1 MNENITIF
9 KAKKI
14 VTMNPSNPEGTH
26 VAVQDGRILG
36 VGTLEEVAG
45 WGDYVLDDT
54 FKDKVLLPGFVEAH
68 THPLEGLM
76 ALFPYVGYFE
86 RPLPDGTVA
95 PAIKNYDALIT
106 RLKELDSQMEN
117 PDDWMIVQGFDPIYF
132 TEEERLGVKHLDQV
146 STIRPI
152 FVFHASAHLA
162 TVNTAALQRY
172 SVTAETEVEG
182 VGLDPNG
189 KPNGELQEIPA
200 MSLME
205 EPMHTI
211 IGSMGKEEVIW
222 AFGNAMRNA
231 GITTATDMGGTIIT
245 NPASETIWQD
255 VVNDD
260 AFPIRVAIYNV
271 PTLPGSDTNY
281 EQVAAQLKEK
291 QASSTDK
298 LRFAG
303 VKFVL
308 DGSNQGYTGV
318 FNWPGY
324 YKGEDHGL
332 LLVVPEQ
339 FPEILLSFHKAGLNV
354 HMHCNG
360 DKTVDLAVDTV
371 EEVLKEVAWL
381 DHRHTVQHSQFTT
394 AAQYRKMANLGLCA
408 NIFTNHIWFWGDQHY
423 ELTVGPERANR
434 MEACATAKRE
444 GVHFSMH
451 SDASVTPPGH
461 LHTMWCAVNR
471 VTPKGRVVGETEKIS
486 AYDALYACTVD
497 AAYQLHMDHEIGS
510 IEVGKWADF
519 AVLDESPLDVEPM
532 AIKEIPIRGTVVG
545 GRKYPKGGSS

>member
-1 MNENITIF
+1 MAEITIF
-9 KAKKI
+9 QAKKI
-14 VTMNPSNPEGTH
+14 VTMNPSNPDGTH
-26 VAVQDGRILG
+26 VAVREGRILG
-36 VGTLEEVAG
+36 VGTLDEVAG
-45 WGDYVLDDT
+45 WGDYELDDT
-54 FKDKVLLPGFVEAH
+54 FKDKVLVPGFVEAH
-68 THPLEGLM
+68 SHPLEGLM
-76 ALFPYVGYFE
+76 ALFPYVGYFD
-86 RPLPDGTVA
+86 RPLPDGSIA
-95 PAIKNYDALIT
+95 PPIQSYDALIE
-106 RLKELDSQMEN
+106 RLRELDSAMGN
-117 PDDWMIVQGFDPIYF
+117 ADDWLIVQGFDPIYF
-132 TEEERLGVKHLDQV
+132 TSEGRLSAKHLDQV
-146 STIRPI
+146 STTRPI

-162 TVNTAALQRY
+162 TVNTVALQRY
-172 SVTAETEVEG
+172 GVTADTEVEG
-182 VGLDPNG
+182 VGLDDNG
-189 KPNGELQEIPA
+189 EPNGELQEIPA
-200 MSLME
+200 MALME

-211 IGSMGKEEVIW
+211 MASVGKAETVW
-222 AFGNAMRNA
+222 NFGFAMRNA
-231 GITTATDMGGTIIT
+231 GITTATDMAGTIIT
-245 NPASETIWQD
+245 NPASEATWRNI
-255 VVNDD
+255 VNDET
-260 AFPIRVAIYNV
+260 FPIRVAIYNIPV
-271 PTLPGSDTNY
+271 LPGGDADY
-281 EQVAAQLKEK
+281 EQVAVHLKELK
-291 QASSTDK
+291 TTSTDK

-324 YKGEDHGL
+324 YRGEDHGL

-339 FPEILLSFHKAGLNV
+339 FKDILLPFHKAGLNV

-381 DHRHTVQHSQFTT
+381 NHRHTIQHSQFTT
-394 AAQYRKMANLGLCA
+394 AAQYRKMANLALCA

-471 VTPKGRVVGETEKIS
+471 VTPKGRVLGETEKIS
-486 AYDALYACTVD
+486 PYDALYACTVD
-497 AAYQLHMDHEIGS
+497 AAYQLHMDDEIGS

-519 AVLDESPLDVEPM
+519 TVLDESPLDADPM
-532 AIKEIPIRGTVVG
+532 AIKDIPVWGTVLG
-545 GRKYPKGGSS
+545 GKKFPAAK